1 VTYERGR
8 ADVCFAEVARRHDT
22 ILSDVFRSVGRKRD
36 AKMATLIKNTHKT
49 GKVTWKCKVRRNGH
63 PTRTRTFDT
72 KADAEA
78 WARLSEVEIDRR
90 DAPIDRSADHT
101 TLADILI
108 RYRDNVCP
116 THRGAIHEIGRINI
130 FLRHPASRLVMS
142 KVTPAVMAAWRDDRM
157 KTVSAGSILREMTLI
172 RCAIRCARND
182 WGLEIKECPLAR
194 ISKPKNPPARDRR
207 ISPEEEQALY
217 EGCKRSR
224 NPYLR
229 PSIEFAIHTAMRQG
243 EIVGLLWKNVD
254 LERRIAKI
262 EMTKSGRSRVVP
274 LSTRAV
280 EILKGLPRD
289 TDRVFEGF
297 STKSVKHAFVRL
309 TARLKFEN
317 LHFHD
322 LRHEAISRLVER
334 GLNLMEVAAIS
345 GHATLN
351 MLKRYTHLKAED
363 IALKLG

>member
-1 VTYERGR
+1 
-8 ADVCFAEVARRHDT
+8 
-22 ILSDVFRSVGRKRD
+22 
-36 AKMATLIKNTHKT
+36 MATFIKNTHKT
-49 GKVTWKCKVRRNGH
+49 GKVTWKCKVRRNGY
-63 PTRTRTFDT
+63 PTRTATFET
-72 KADAEA
+72 KADAEV
-78 WARLSEVEIDRR
+78 WARKAEHEMDRSE
-90 DAPIDRSADHT
+90 APINRSADQI
-101 TLADILI
+101 TLADILT
-108 RYRDNVCP
+108 RYRDEVCP
-116 THRGAIHEIGRINI
+116 THRGGVHEIGRINI

-142 KVTPAVMAAWRDDRM
+142 KVTPAVMAAWRDERM
-157 KTVSAGSILREMTLI
+157 KTVSAGSILREMSLI
-172 RCAIRCARND
+172 RCAIKCARND
-182 WGLEIKECPLAR
+182 WGLEIRECPLAR

-207 ISPEEEQALY
+207 VTPEEEKTLY

-243 EIVGLLWKNVD
+243 EIVGLLWRNVD
-254 LERRIAKI
+254 LEKRIVKI
-262 EMTKSGRSRVVP
+262 EMTKNGKPRVVP

-280 EILKGLPRD
+280 EILRGLPQD
-289 TDRVFEGF
+289 TERVFEGF
-297 STKSVKHAFVRL
+297 STYSVKHAFVRL
-309 TARLKFEN
+309 TERLKMED